1 MSPFA
6 WLNTAPFVVGLTAS
20 VIAGA
25 ALGTAS
31 GLVPG
36 LHANNFALLL
46 AAAAP
51 TIDSDPLFV
60 GTAMLAAGVVHS
72 FLDIVPA
79 LALGVPDAAMAI
91 AALPGHRLVLAG
103 RGREALRLSALGS
116 LVAVVLAIP
125 LSVPITA
132 AMVRLYP
139 TIRSNLAIVLGGIVC
154 LLVVTERSPRRALAA
169 LGLLAA
175 SGALGIATLDVNPDA
190 PLGAGSMLVP
200 LLSGL
205 FGAPVLIDALD
216 GAGVPPQDGAELLLS
231 RRRFLGTAGAGS
243 IAGAIVGYL
252 PGVSAAIAS
261 VLALPAVP
269 AEDVDRGF
277 IVVTSGASTSNTV
290 FALCAL
296 VALGTPRTGVTVA
309 MDNAGVPLELPVLL
323 VTVVIA
329 ACAGFLGVV
338 MLGDRVLAVIGSIEP
353 EMVSSVVLVL
363 LVGLSAGFAGIFG
376 AIVFPVATL
385 LGLVPPRV
393 GVRRVTLMG
402 VLIGPLLVG

>member
-6 WLNTAPFVVGLTAS
+6 WLNTAPFVVGLTVS

-51 TIDSDPLFV
+51 TIDADPLFL

-125 LSVPITA
+125 LAVPITA

-139 TIRSNLAIVLGGIVC
+139 TIRSNLAIVLVGIVC

-169 LGLLAA
+169 LALLTA
-175 SGALGIATLDVNPDA
+175 SGLLGIATLDVDPDA

-216 GAGVPPQDGAELLLS
+216 GTGVPPQGGAELLLS

-353 EMVSSVVLVL
+353 EIVSSVVLIL

-385 LGLVPPRV
+385 LGLVPPRL

-402 VLIGPLLVG
+402 VLIGPLLLG

>member
-6 WLNTAPFVVGLTAS
+6 WLNTAPFVVGLS
-20 VIAGA
+20 VYVIAGA
-25 ALGTAS
+25 VLGTAS
-31 GLVPG
+31 GLIPG

-51 TIDSDPLFV
+51 TIDADPLFL

-125 LSVPITA
+125 LAVPITA

-139 TIRSNLAIVLGGIVC
+139 TIRSNLAIVLVGIVC

-169 LGLLAA
+169 LALLTA
-175 SGALGIATLDVNPDA
+175 SGLLGIATLDVDPDA

-216 GAGVPPQDGAELLLS
+216 GTGVPPQGGAELLLS

-353 EMVSSVVLVL
+353 EIVSSVVLIL

-385 LGLVPPRV
+385 LGLVPPRL

-402 VLIGPLLVG
+402 VLIGPLLLG